1 MKNTYEAKEKLSN
14 HSIPD
19 NYELVSFDVQKL
31 FTSIPHDL
39 ALNCLSIAIDEH
51 EEKLFDTTRLQKS
64 ELIQLVKLCLSATT
78 FKFNGVL
85 YKQISGLPMGSPISV
100 VLSEIVMQHI
110 EKLALNSGIERPLFW
125 FRYVDDCIAALPS
138 GSCQSYSNHLNSI
151 NSNIQFTYECQIN
164 NQLSFLDMKITVDET
179 GVMSYN
185 VFRKPSNSGKYL
197 DFNSYHHT
205 TQKRNVVL
213 ALKNRAHKICSENTV
228 NREYEV
234 INNDLKKNGY
244 PSKFIS
250 NTQTNR
256 NLPITSQ
263 NTPTIKYISG
273 PYVKGASEKIGKLL
287 LKYGTKLASKSSNTL
302 RRNLCKLK
310 DKREA
315 YENSGIVYEIKC
327 LDCSATYIGETGREL
342 KLRIKEHQ
350 ENSRKKL
357 PTSPIYKHL
366 EETGHRD
373 FDWDNATIKGHSN
386 RKHSRLF
393 LETCF
398 TLANENSINRHID
411 IPKVYRAAINN
422 IIH

>member
-1 MKNTYEAKEKLSN
+1 M
-14 HSIPD
+14 
-19 NYELVSFDVQKL
+19 VSFDVQKL

-110 EKLALNSGIERPLFW
+110 ENLALNSGIERPLFW

-179 GVMSYN
+179 GVMSYY

-263 NTPTIKYISG
+263 NT
-273 PYVKGASEKIGKLL
+273 
-287 LKYGTKLASKSSNTL
+287 
-302 RRNLCKLK
+302 
-310 DKREA
+310 
-315 YENSGIVYEIKC
+315 
-327 LDCSATYIGETGREL
+327 
-342 KLRIKEHQ
+342 Q
-350 ENSRKKL
+350 
-357 PTSPIYKHL
+357 IYQIY
-366 EETGHRD
+366 
-373 FDWDNATIKGHSN
+373 FW
-386 RKHSRLF
+386 
-393 LETCF
+393 
-398 TLANENSINRHID
+398 SIC
-411 IPKVYRAAINN
+411 
-422 IIH
+422 